1 MTIAIFFNPQKSQAE
16 QVALGISHYLSKKGV
31 VVLGEDSVAKTIEAK
46 SLKSFDPTTI
56 DCSICLGGDGSILR
70 LVHRH
75 PELHAPIFGINMGS
89 LGFLADTPLSEV
101 YSTLDD
107 YLAGKFEI
115 QERLMMDGFFANNEE
130 CFAVNEIVIHRAQN
144 PSLIDLAIFV
154 DGKYLNTFSADGVIF
169 STATGSTA
177 YSLAAGGPILTP
189 EVKAFT
195 ITPISP
201 HTISNRAIVL
211 MPSSEIRVDYISK
224 HHPIDVIADGLTT
237 GTLSTGQSFTI
248 RLSKRSFRL
257 VNMFQHDFYSTL
269 RTKLGWS
276 GKLRQSYT

>member
-1 MTIAIFFNPQKSQAE
+1 MLSIAIFFNPQKPEAE
-16 QVALGISHYLSKKGV
+16 QVALGISRYLSQKGV
-31 VVLGEDSVAKTIEAK
+31 TVYSEQGSAASIEAK
-46 SLKSFDPTTI
+46 SLTIADPHAI
-56 DCSICLGGDGSILR
+56 ACSICLGGDGSILR
-70 LVHRH
+70 LMHRH
-75 PELHAPIFGINMGS
+75 PELKAPIFGINMGS

-101 YSTLDD
+101 YPTLDS

-115 QERLMMDGFFANNEE
+115 QKRLMMDGTFADKRE
-130 CFAVNEIVIHRAQN
+130 CFAVNEIVIHRGQN

-169 STATGSTA
+169 STPTGSTA

-224 HHPIDVIADGLTT
+224 HHPVDVISDGLTI
-237 GTLSTGQSFTI
+237 GNLGPGESFVI
-248 RLSKRSFRL
+248 RPSLRSFNI
-257 VNMFQHDFYSTL
+257 VNMLQHDFYSTL

-276 GKLRQSYT
+276 GKLRQS